1 MSERARG
8 REGGR
13 EGERERERERERE
26 SIFIF
31 KFKFQRADWEL
42 TLVARGITLVARE
55 VDPSSNHGQLIRV

>member
-8 REGGR
+8 REGG
-13 EGERERERERERE
+13 RERERERE

-55 VDPSSNHGQLIRV
+55 VDPSSNHGQLIGV